1 MKKIFLRWVLP
12 VQDIWW
18 NVFNP
23 AKSSMLT
30 SQMWEISRYAALPE
44 RKKRSN
50 WNNKDI
56 LKAMKMPTSSNSYLS
71 PLAISTVN
79 EGLMKFLSQSSQ
91 ISIEPNHVRS
101 TCSCC
106 YTGGHG
112 KVTTRIIDLT
122 QVNLLRLKH
131 LLFSRCFR
139 STRSCFL
146 FIYLIYIL
154 RLPF

>member
-1 MKKIFLRWVLP
+1 
-12 VQDIWW
+12 
-18 NVFNP
+18 
-23 AKSSMLT
+23 
-30 SQMWEISRYAALPE
+30 
-44 RKKRSN
+44 
-50 WNNKDI
+50 
-56 LKAMKMPTSSNSYLS
+56 MPTSSNSYLS

-154 RLPF
+154 RLLF

>member
-1 MKKIFLRWVLP
+1 MTKISLRWVPP

-18 NVFNP
+18 TVFNP

-91 ISIEPNHVRS
+91 ISIEPTHVRS

-112 KVTTRIIDLT
+112 NVTTRIIDLT

-139 STRSCFL
+139 STLSRFL
-146 FIYLIYIL
+146 FTYLIYIL